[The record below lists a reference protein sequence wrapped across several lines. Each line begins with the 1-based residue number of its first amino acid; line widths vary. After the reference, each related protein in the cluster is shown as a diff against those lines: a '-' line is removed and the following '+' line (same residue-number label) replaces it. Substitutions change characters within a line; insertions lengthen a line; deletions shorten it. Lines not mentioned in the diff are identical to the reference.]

1 MEKPLSSPRISDLSW
16 GHIEVEGFGE
26 FRDVKLY
33 PGGAREWRWQE
44 TGTEHTPGVQFAD
57 VQELVE
63 NGVEVVVFSQGV
75 YSRLKVQSETLNK
88 LEDLGVESHVYKTS
102 EAVEI
107 YNKLREDKLV
117 GGLFHT
123 TC

>member
-1 MEKPLSSPRISDLSW
+1 MEKPLSSPRITDLAW

-26 FRDVKLY
+26 FKDVKLY

-57 VQELVE
+57 VEELLE
-63 NGVEVVVFSQGV
+63 NGAEVVVFSQGV
-75 YSRLKVQSETLNK
+75 YARLKVQGETLKN
-88 LEDLGVESHVYKTS
+88 LEEMGIETHVFKIN

-117 GGLFHT
+117 GGLFHS